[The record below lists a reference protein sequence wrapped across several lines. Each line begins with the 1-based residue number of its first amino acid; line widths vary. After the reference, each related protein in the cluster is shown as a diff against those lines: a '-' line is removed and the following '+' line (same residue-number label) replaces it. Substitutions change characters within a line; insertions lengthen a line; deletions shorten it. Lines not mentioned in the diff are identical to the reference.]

1 MKIKTSLQRRSLNLN
16 LQFIDDYSYHQP
28 GCGSVLSE
36 TDKLSVSFLELFLFT
51 GMNNHW
57 MDLGCETTSSGKGWP
72 CGLSSSLLCSSI
84 MTHWI
89 FKLSPR
95 FCTSLCKMQILFGGK
110 NPTGEAYSTLWY
122 LAETYRVDKERR
134 QPTQFMDNSSHA

>member
-51 GMNNHW
+51 GMNNH
-57 MDLGCETTSSGKGWP
+57 
-72 CGLSSSLLCSSI
+72 
-84 MTHWI
+84 
-89 FKLSPR
+89 
-95 FCTSLCKMQILFGGK
+95 
-110 NPTGEAYSTLWY
+110 
-122 LAETYRVDKERR
+122 
-134 QPTQFMDNSSHA
+134 